1 MMSGKPVGY
10 QRWRELLFIHWP
22 IAVASLRA
30 LVPPELEIDLYDGQA
45 YVSLIPFVVAESR
58 PRGMPGVL
66 ASRFLETNLRTYV
79 KAADGEVG
87 IYFFPLDAS
96 STLAVSFAR
105 LLYGLPYF
113 PAVMSMRTENRR
125 TEYAARRRGAR
136 DAQIEVG
143 WLLGDPIANAQDGTR
158 DHFLIERYSLFVRR
172 GGAIYRGRVRHRPYP
187 LRQVTVTHLSET
199 LVAAAGLPQPN
210 DPPLYHYSPGVDV
223 DIFWLQRI
231 EEPEP

>member
-87 IYFFPLDAS
+87 IYFFSLDAS
-96 STLAVSFAR
+96 STLAVS
-105 LLYGLPYF
+105 
-113 PAVMSMRTENRR
+113 
-125 TEYAARRRGAR
+125 
-136 DAQIEVG
+136 
-143 WLLGDPIANAQDGTR
+143 
-158 DHFLIERYSLFVRR
+158 
-172 GGAIYRGRVRHRPYP
+172 
-187 LRQVTVTHLSET
+187 
-199 LVAAAGLPQPN
+199 
-210 DPPLYHYSPGVDV
+210 
-223 DIFWLQRI
+223 
-231 EEPEP
+231 